1 MMGSVIGKTNIF
13 TIFLL
18 LLIATI
24 GVWQILFFQR

>member
-1 MMGSVIGKTNIF
+1 MIGSVIGESNIF

-24 GVWQILFFQR
+24 GVCSLRK